1 MSIEPTLITQAK
13 ELIDRYETISILTH
27 INPDADTIGT
37 ALGIYTL
44 LKQNTTK
51 KLEIINTSDFL
62 PQYLDFLE
70 HFGRFKKKMDFENSL
85 VISCDCATVD
95 RLGIDIKGYEVL
107 NIDHHQSNECYG
119 SVNVVMPQYASAS
132 MVAYELFKEIYLID
146 TQSAT
151 AFYTA
156 LLSDSRYF
164 TTSSV
169 DKKVFEIA
177 LQMVEL
183 GVDTYK
189 VAYNLT
195 QRKSLASVRILQRAL
210 STLQLYKD
218 GLVAIMYVTQQDIK
232 ASGATMPD
240 MEGIVD
246 YAKGIACV
254 KVGIF
259 MMELESSYRI
269 SLRSKGVDIS
279 KVANA
284 FGGGGHKVASGF
296 SMDKTDIN
304 DIKDKILQQID
315 EIGLLNG
322 EI

>member
-1 MSIEPTLITQAK
+1 MSIESTLIKQTK
-13 ELIDRYETISILTH
+13 EMIDRYDTISILTH

-37 ALGIYTL
+37 ALGIYSL
-44 LKQNTTK
+44 LKRNTTK
-51 KLEIINTSDFL
+51 KLEIINTSDSL
-62 PQYLDFLE
+62 PTHLDFLE
-70 HFGRFKKKMDFENSL
+70 HFFKFKKKMDFENSL
-85 VISCDCATVD
+85 IISCDCATKS
-95 RLGIDIKGYEVL
+95 RLGVELQNQDIL

-119 SVNVVMPQYASAS
+119 NVNVIMSQYASAS
-132 MVAYELFKEIYLID
+132 MVAYELFKDIYPID
-146 TQSAT
+146 IQSAT

-156 LLSDSRYF
+156 MLSDSRYF
-164 TTSSV
+164 TTSNV

-240 MEGIVD
+240 MDGVVD
-246 YAKGIACV
+246 YAKSIACV
-254 KVGIF
+254 KVGVF
-259 MMELESSYRI
+259 VMELESNYRV

-279 KVANA
+279 KVAKV

-304 DIKDKILQQID
+304 DIKDKILKQID

-322 EI
+322 